1 MAATLDDI
9 KKELIANRKVTDD
22 ILKTNTALV
31 SEMTEYFKD
40 LKEAARQNLLN
51 QKENKREAKATTPGA
66 FGKAFAAQQPKGKG
80 LFGIPGLGVL
90 QTLLGSL
97 AAVSLALAGLRGWE
111 KAALKNIGSITKSIG
126 KLFPKSVGDSI
137 LNNFLKLRKALLAS
151 VGLDATLKK
160 FGDPKSGL
168 KTSVG
173 AQIFARFEKF
183 KGRLLNSIGLGVDG
197 KPIVV
202 KGEKG
207 LRVPVL
213 SRIVSSLNNIFE
225 PASKFADKISNF
237 FKGIGGGA
245 AAKLVGFIKGLG
257 LIGAGAA
264 GAVAGKAAAV
274 GGPVFNL
281 LRKILLPVAV
291 LFSAKEAFDAFF
303 ETDEGKPLSKKFENA
318 AFAFLADFIGAP
330 LNLLRDGISFLFDYA
345 FDIKTDKNGNVLPG
359 QGVGGAISKVI
370 KSFDFV
376 ALIKNI
382 PDFVRTVINNI
393 LGFLKDPIGVGKD
406 VLGDVIG
413 GLKNLLFSA
422 MRALL
427 YAIDIPGAKKIAD
440 TYFMTN
446 EQKQAKIQE
455 QINQTSMEL
464 EAERYVNS
472 LIRKNLENEMVFDEV
487 SGGFTKRLDNP
498 LQEAEN
504 SLAIRNLNISTG
516 LLAEKMEQLMKE
528 NKELLQKIGEGAS
541 TSVVNAPT
549 NNINNVSQGINYP
562 FPGAITNALIYR

>member
-126 KLFPKSVGDSI
+126 MLFPKSVGNSI
-137 LNNFLKLRKALLAS
+137 QNSFLKLRKALLTS

-173 AQIFARFEKF
+173 AQIFSRFEKF
-183 KGRLLNSIGLGVDG
+183 RGRLLNSIGLGVDG

-225 PASKFADKISNF
+225 PVSKFADKISNF
-237 FKGIGGGA
+237 FKGVGGGA

-264 GAVAGKAAAV
+264 GAVVGKAAAV
-274 GGPVFNL
+274 GGPVFTL
-281 LRKILLPVAV
+281 LRKILLPLGV
-291 LFSAKEAFDAFF
+291 LFSAKAAFDAFF

-330 LNLLRDGISFLFDYA
+330 LNLLRDGISFLFNYA
-345 FDIKTDKNGNVLPG
+345 FGIKTDKDGNVLPD
-359 QGVGGAISKVI
+359 QGVGGKIAEVI

-446 EQKQAKIQE
+446 EQKQAKIRE

-472 LIRKNLENEMVFDEV
+472 LIRKSLENELVFDEYTP
-487 SGGFTKRLDNP
+487 GGRKRLDNP

-504 SLAIRNLNISTG
+504 SLAIRNLNTSTG

-549 NNINNVSQGINYP
+549 NNVNNVSQGINYP
-562 FPGAITNALIYR
+562 FPGAITNALVYR

>member
-40 LKEAARQNLLN
+40 LKEAARKNLLN

-126 KLFPKSVGDSI
+126 MLFPKSVGNSI
-137 LNNFLKLRKALLAS
+137 QNSFLKLRKALLTS

-173 AQIFARFEKF
+173 AQIFSRFEKF
-183 KGRLLNSIGLGVDG
+183 RGRLLNSIGLGVDG

-202 KGEKG
+202 RGEQG

-213 SRIVSSLNNIFE
+213 SRITGALNKVFE
-225 PASKFADKISNF
+225 PIIRVSDGIFDY
-237 FKGIGGGA
+237 FKSSRGVVGFLRGLGFVGGA
-245 AAKLVGFIKGLG
+245 AATLAGGTVGR
-257 LIGAGAA
+257 
-264 GAVAGKAAAV
+264 VARIAS
-274 GGPVFNL
+274 PVATVMG
-281 LRKILLPVAV
+281 KILLP
-291 LFSAKEAFDAFF
+291 LGILMSAKKAIDEFF
-303 ETDEGKPLSKKFENA
+303 ASPEGTPLSEKLEKA
-318 AFAFLADFIGAP
+318 AFAFLGDFIGAP
-330 LNLLRDGISFLFDYA
+330 LNLLKDGVSYLFKAA
-345 FDIKTDKNGNVLPG
+345 FGIETDKDGNVLPG
-359 QGVGGAISKVI
+359 QGVGGKIAEVI
-370 KSFDFV
+370 DKFDFV

-427 YAIDIPGAKKIAD
+427 YAIDIPGAKEIAD

-472 LIRKNLENEMVFDEV
+472 LIRKSLENELVFDEITP
-487 SGGFTKRLDNP
+487 GGRKRLDNP

-504 SLAIRNLNISTG
+504 SLTIKRLNISTN

-528 NKELLQKIGEGAS
+528 NKELIQKIGEGAS

-549 NNINNVSQGINYP
+549 NNVNNVSQGINYP
-562 FPGAITNALIYR
+562 FPGAITNALEYR

>member
-40 LKEAARQNLLN
+40 LKEAARKNLLN

-126 KLFPKSVGDSI
+126 MLFPKSVGNSI
-137 LNNFLKLRKALLAS
+137 QNSFLKLRKALLTS

-160 FGDPKSGL
+160 FGNPKSGL

-173 AQIFARFEKF
+173 AQIFSRFEKF
-183 KGRLLNSIGLGVDG
+183 RGRLLNSIGLGVDG

-202 KGEKG
+202 RGEQG

-213 SRIVSSLNNIFE
+213 SRITGALNKVFE
-225 PASKFADKISNF
+225 PIIRVSDGIFDY
-237 FKGIGGGA
+237 FKSSRGVVGFLRGLGFVGGA
-245 AAKLVGFIKGLG
+245 AATLAGGTVGR
-257 LIGAGAA
+257 
-264 GAVAGKAAAV
+264 VARIAS
-274 GGPVFNL
+274 PVATVMG
-281 LRKILLPVAV
+281 KILLP
-291 LFSAKEAFDAFF
+291 LGILMSAKKAIDEFF
-303 ETDEGKPLSKKFENA
+303 ASPEGTPLSEKLEKA
-318 AFAFLADFIGAP
+318 AFAFLGDFIGAP
-330 LNLLRDGISFLFDYA
+330 LNLLKDGVSYLFKAA
-345 FDIKTDKNGNVLPG
+345 FGIETDKDGNVLPG
-359 QGVGGAISKVI
+359 QGVGGKIAEVI
-370 KSFDFV
+370 DKFDFV

-427 YAIDIPGAKKIAD
+427 YAIDIPGAKEIAD

-472 LIRKNLENEMVFDEV
+472 LIRKSLENELVFDEITP
-487 SGGFTKRLDNP
+487 GGRKRLDNP

-504 SLAIRNLNISTG
+504 SLTIKRLNISTN

-549 NNINNVSQGINYP
+549 NNVNNVSQGINYP
-562 FPGAITNALIYR
+562 FPGAITNALEYR

>member
-126 KLFPKSVGDSI
+126 MLFPKSVGNSI
-137 LNNFLKLRKALLAS
+137 QNSFLKLRKALLTS

-173 AQIFARFEKF
+173 AQIFSRFEKF
-183 KGRLLNSIGLGVDG
+183 RGRLLNSIGLGVDG

-202 KGEKG
+202 RGEQG

-213 SRIVSSLNNIFE
+213 SRITGALNRVFE
-225 PASKFADKISNF
+225 PIIRVSDGIFDY
-237 FKGIGGGA
+237 FKSSRGVVGFLRGLGFVGGA
-245 AAKLVGFIKGLG
+245 AATLAGGTVGR
-257 LIGAGAA
+257 
-264 GAVAGKAAAV
+264 VARIASPIATVMG
-274 GGPVFNL
+274 
-281 LRKILLPVAV
+281 KILLP
-291 LFSAKEAFDAFF
+291 LGILMSAKKAIDEFF
-303 ETDEGKPLSKKFENA
+303 ASPEGTPLSEKLEKA
-318 AFAFLADFIGAP
+318 AFAFLGDFIGAP
-330 LNLLRDGISFLFDYA
+330 LNLLKGGVSYLFKAAFGIE
-345 FDIKTDKNGNVLPG
+345 TDKDGNVLPG
-359 QGVGGAISKVI
+359 QGVGGKIAEVI
-370 KSFDFV
+370 DKFDFV

-382 PDFVRTVINNI
+382 PDFVRTVINEI
-393 LGFLKDPIGVGKD
+393 LGFLKDPIGVGKN
-406 VLGDVIG
+406 VLGDIIG
-413 GLKNLLFSA
+413 GLKDLFKNA
-422 MRALL
+422 MRAIL
-427 YAIDIPGAKKIAD
+427 YSIDIPGAKKIAD
-440 TYFMTN
+440 SYFMTDEQRLAEIN
-446 EQKQAKIQE
+446 KQQKQLQ
-455 QINQTSMEL
+455 S
-464 EAERYVNS
+464 S
-472 LIRKNLENEMVFDEV
+472 LSNLSTDESV
-487 SGGFTKRLDNP
+487 AAT
-498 LQEAEN
+498 
-504 SLAIRNLNISTG
+504 
-516 LLAEKMEQLMKE
+516 LAEKFNISIEEAKQKLGQAPGGDTFKDLNSKDVIAQQNLIFEQLQKLSE
-528 NKELLQKIGEGAS
+528 ERTELMQQILIGQKPA
-541 TSVVNAPT
+541 SVVNAPT

-562 FPGAITNALIYR
+562 FPTAITNGLVFR